1 LRTKTKAQRIA
12 RIADEKK
19 AENIVVLDVRKV
31 CNFTDYFVLATGQ
44 TTNHLRAICDG
55 VIETLYDSGGAPIG
69 FDGINA
75 PSWRVLDYG
84 DVIFHC
90 FTEDVRRYYKLERLW
105 ADGVVIEWQKKKRMV
120 KQ

>member
-1 LRTKTKAQRIA
+1 MRTKTKAQRIA

-31 CNFTDYFVLATGQ
+31 CNYTDYFVMATGQ
-44 TTNHLRAICDG
+44 TTNHLKAVCD
-55 VIETLYDSGGAPIG
+55 ELFKALSASGELPIG

-90 FTEDVRRYYKLERLW
+90 FTEDVRCYYKLERLW
-105 ADGVVIEWQKKKRMV
+105 ADGALVEWQRKRHV
-120 KQ
+120 KD

>member
-19 AENIVVLDVRKV
+19 AENIVVLDVREV
-31 CNFTDYFVLATGQ
+31 CNFTDYFVMATGL
-44 TTNHLRAICDG
+44 TTNHLKAVCDE
-55 VIETLYDSGGAPIG
+55 VFRTLSASGGRPIG

-90 FTEDVRRYYKLERLW
+90 FTEDIRCYYKLERLW
-105 ADGVVIEWQKKKRMV
+105 ADGAVIEWQRKRRV
-120 KQ
+120 KD